1 MPSTRRIGGL
11 VLIFGYLGVIA
22 GTVAWAISY
31 WNQPYRE
38 GEIFQVA
45 LALGIGLAGLA
56 CWRWTAASRA
66 SDAPAT
72 VVRAPTRLMAAAA
85 LFLAVG
91 IAASTYETYDNH
103 RQLLQY
109 SHSTTVSYP
118 HYRLIFAG
126 GSAFTVGLLLAAI
139 GFLVLGS
146 THTGPIDEVRLA
158 VQVDDTTEVQP
169 AP

>member
-11 VLIFGYLGVIA
+11 LLIFGYLGVIA

-38 GEIFQVA
+38 GEIFQAA

-56 CWRWTAASRA
+56 CWRWTTASRA
-66 SDAPAT
+66 SNAPTT
-72 VVRAPTRLMAAAA
+72 VVRVPTRLMAAAA
-85 LFLAVG
+85 LVFAAG
-91 IAASTYETYDNH
+91 IAALTYQTYDNH
-103 RQLLQY
+103 RQIIQY
-109 SHSTTVSYP
+109 SHSAAVSYP
-118 HYRLIFAG
+118 HYRLIIAG

-139 GFLVLGS
+139 GFLVLGG
-146 THTGPIDEVRLA
+146 THEGLIVEVPLA
-158 VQVDDTTEVQP
+158 VEVDDTTEVQP